1 MVTRAEL
8 LAPFYKGGRSPEA
21 RVAGTEYECLVRSN
35 ETGMTVP
42 YDGPAGIKALL
53 EAMGE
58 QGGWEPMTERGTLI
72 GMQGDNKSITLEPGG
87 QFELS
92 GAPLA
97 TLAETQAEL
106 DAHLMDLAMLEE
118 RFPVTFNWFGINPW
132 QTIEEI
138 QWMPKGRY
146 AIMRRYLP
154 TRGDHALHMMGL
166 TCTVQANLDYID
178 EADFARKLRVS
189 SGISSLVTSL
199 FANSRFLG
207 GEDTGFQSY
216 RAHVWTRMDPDRSGL
231 HRFVFETDAGFDEYT
246 EFALDVPLFFLCRDA
261 KYVDVAGKG
270 TFRDLMEGRLEG
282 YRAEPGDWP
291 AHLSTLFIDVRARPH
306 LEMRACDCVPPEAI
320 VACPGLWK
328 GILYDEACTDAAWD
342 LVKRLSFSQRRELA
356 LAVPRTGIRTRR
368 LDGRGTVQDLCVEL
382 VAIAAE
388 GLRRQG
394 ENVEC
399 LAPLEQIAGTGRT
412 YADQQGE

>member
-8 LAPFYKGGRSPEA
+8 LTPFYGGGRSSET
-21 RVAGTEYECLVRSN
+21 RVAGTEYECLVRST

-42 YDGPAGIKALL
+42 YEGHGGIKSLL
-53 EAMGE
+53 EALCE
-58 QGGWEPMTERGTLI
+58 EGGWEPMTERGTLV
-72 GMQGDNKSITLEPGG
+72 GLQGDKQSITLEPGG
-87 QFELS
+87 QFEMS

-106 DAHLMDLAMLEE
+106 DVHLENLAILEE
-118 RFPVTFNWFGINPW
+118 HFPVTFNWFGINPW
-132 QTIEEI
+132 QTTDEI
-138 QWMPKGRY
+138 RWMPKGRY

-154 TRGDHALHMMGL
+154 TRGDHGLHMMGL
-166 TCTVQANLDYID
+166 TCTVQANLDYVD
-178 EADFARKLRVS
+178 EADFSRKLRVS
-189 SGISSLVTSL
+189 SGISALVTSL

-231 HRFVFETDAGFDEYT
+231 HRFVFETDGGFNDYS

-261 KYVDVAGKG
+261 KYVDVAGQG
-270 TFRDLMEGRLEG
+270 TFRDLMEGRLDG
-282 YRAEPGDWP
+282 YRAEPGDWA

-306 LEMRACDCVPPEAI
+306 LEMRASDCVPPEAI

-328 GILYDEACTDAAWD
+328 GILYDEGCTDAAWD
-342 LVKRLSFSQRRELA
+342 LVKGMTFSQRQELA
-356 LAVPRTGIRTRR
+356 HAVPKTGLRTAR
-368 LDGRGTVQDLCVEL
+368 LDGRGTVQDLCAEL
-382 VAIAAE
+382 VSIAAE

-394 ENVEC
+394 ELVGC
-399 LAPLEQIAGTGRT
+399 LAPLEEIVGTGRS